1 MLQSLFYSSSGAV
14 IVTAKYAFI
23 AATLSLAA
31 CQKVAIISD
40 SNKNIQVE
48 NPISSKTS
56 DMQSNIPL
64 LDQTAWEIVS
74 VNGIAT
80 EGVAPNKARIEFAKG
95 NAVGS
100 SGCNSFGGLYA
111 QIGSK
116 LYFGRSISTEMGC
129 GGALGIQ
136 EKALYS
142 LLTGITEAQVDKEGR
157 ILVTKGT
164 QKVVLQ
170 RDKNCTSCASAVQP
184 VVNLVGPAWKIQTI
198 NGKQPIGLNVFKNEN
213 DYMLKLTADVY
224 QLRVGCNYVS
234 GSYQKDGNRLVTQSG
249 VSTLIGCPPGL
260 AEQEQLV
267 GLILSENPIIVHGFN
282 MDMMLASKSG
292 MLELQGP
299 PDQRK

>member
-1 MLQSLFYSSSGAV
+1 M
-14 IVTAKYAFI
+14 TAKYAIII
-23 AATLSLAA
+23 AILSLSS

-40 SNKNIQVE
+40 TDQNTPAEKPTNSQVADAR
-48 NPISSKTS
+48 PV
-56 DMQSNIPL
+56 IPQ

-111 QIGSK
+111 QIGTK

-129 GGALGIQ
+129 SGAVGTQ

-142 LLTGITEAQVDKEGR
+142 LLTGTTEAQVDKEGR
-157 ILVTKGT
+157 ILVTSGT
-164 QKVVLQ
+164 QKAVLQ
-170 RDKNCTSCASAVQP
+170 RDKNCTSCASAGQP
-184 VVNLVGPAWKIQTI
+184 MVNLVGPVWKIQTI

-213 DYMLKLTADVY
+213 DYVLKLTADVY
-224 QLRVGCNYVS
+224 QLRVGCNTIS
-234 GSYQKDGNRLVTQSG
+234 GSYQKDENRLVTQSG
-249 VSTLIGCPPGL
+249 VSTIIGCPPGL

-267 GLILSENPIIVHGFN
+267 GRILSENPVIVHGFN
-282 MDMMLASKSG
+282 MDMMLASKAG

>member
-1 MLQSLFYSSSGAV
+1 M
-14 IVTAKYAFI
+14 TAKYAIII
-23 AATLSLAA
+23 AILSLSS

-40 SNKNIQVE
+40 TDQNTPAEKPTNSQVADA
-48 NPISSKTS
+48 PPV
-56 DMQSNIPL
+56 IPQ

-111 QIGSK
+111 QIGTK

-129 GGALGIQ
+129 SGALGTQ

-157 ILVTKGT
+157 ILVTSGT
-164 QKVVLQ
+164 QKAMLK
-170 RDKNCTSCASAVQP
+170 RDKNCTSCASAGQP
-184 VVNLVGPAWKIQTI
+184 VVNLVGPVWKIQTI
-198 NGKQPIGLNVFKNEN
+198 NGKQPIGLNIFKNEN
-213 DYMLKLTADVY
+213 DYVLKFTADVY

-249 VSTLIGCPPGL
+249 VSTIIGCPPGL

-267 GLILSENPIIVHGFN
+267 GRILSEKPVIVHGFN
-282 MDMMLASKSG
+282 MDMMLASKAG